1 MNTNQFQA
9 EHSHYHSDV
18 IKCANIY
25 NASGKEVVNYFN
37 CNQNHFSAADMWRIE
52 RNRKPVAIRRNLI

>member
-9 EHSHYHSDV
+9 NQSRVREDV
-18 IKCANIY
+18 IMCANIY
-25 NASGKEVVNYFN
+25 NVEGSEVVNYFN

-52 RNRKPVAIRRNLI
+52 KGRKAVEYRRYQV